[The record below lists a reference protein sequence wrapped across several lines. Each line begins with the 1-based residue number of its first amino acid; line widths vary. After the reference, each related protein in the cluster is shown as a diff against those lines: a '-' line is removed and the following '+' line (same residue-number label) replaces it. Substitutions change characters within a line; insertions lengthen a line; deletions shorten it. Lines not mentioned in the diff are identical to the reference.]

1 MTSSW
6 TDESNLGA
14 SLYSSER
21 YPEALVQYTN
31 ALTALSNDEAVVAE
45 QEKKKQRQ
53 ILLSNVIAC
62 RLKIGGEDMI
72 ERALVEARE
81 VSLCLFFCSELSML

>member
-21 YPEALVQYTN
+21 YPEALVHYTN
-31 ALTALSNDEAVVAE
+31 ALNALSSDETVVAVTE

-81 VSLCLFFCSELSML
+81 VSACLFLF